1 MSLAKR
7 SKQAGSHLEH
17 PSLFVRAGA
26 PHAAGCPHA
35 ALACGGFEPS
45 SGRGIGHD
53 AVRANATG
61 IQIRLRISRIS
72 SSLKQLLVGH
82 VSFRFGT
89 IGLQELIEAEEFAA
103 EGAAVD
109 GPFGFAGVDG
119 ERHLTAAELAA
130 RLRALDAL
138 ASGKVRPS
146 LP

>member
-1 MSLAKR
+1 M
-7 SKQAGSHLEH
+7 
-17 PSLFVRAGA
+17 
-26 PHAAGCPHA
+26 
-35 ALACGGFEPS
+35 GGFELPS
-45 SGRGIGHD
+45 RRGYSHD
-53 AVRANATG
+53 TVRPNATG